1 MSVSQKASPLQWMA
15 IRKVLQVLVPS
26 KCWDMP
32 QDSSVALVPLASSVA
47 LVPSSL
53 ASSSAS
59 SGALADAYRPD
70 VIGLR
75 SCIQAILDIELE
87 VFLFF
92 LARCL

>member
-1 MSVSQKASPLQWMA
+1 MSQKASPLQWMA

-32 QDSSVALVPLASSVA
+32 QDSSVALVPLA
-47 LVPSSL
+47 L

-59 SGALADAYRPD
+59 SGSLADAYMPD
-70 VIGLR
+70 VSGLR
-75 SCIQAILDIELE
+75 SHIAAFMDIQLE

-92 LARCL
+92 SSKTSLDRCL